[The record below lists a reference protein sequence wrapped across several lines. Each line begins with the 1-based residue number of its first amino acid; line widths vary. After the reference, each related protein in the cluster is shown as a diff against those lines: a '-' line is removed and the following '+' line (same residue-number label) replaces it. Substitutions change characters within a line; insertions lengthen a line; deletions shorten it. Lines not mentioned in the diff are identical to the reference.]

1 MREERDEIAWP
12 GGRLHQPVGRGDILG
27 AVAERLELEEG
38 EVQEEFFERGWTD
51 GLPVIPPTPE
61 RVLAML
67 RAADLEGGEILGTV
81 KERSRSVSGEEA
93 AINAVMAG
101 CRPEYFPIV
110 VAGVSAMLDPAYN
123 ANAALTSTG
132 GTALCLVVS
141 GPLAAEV
148 GMNAGPNV
156 LGQGNRANA
165 TIGRALRLVAMNVLG
180 ARPGGMDGASIG
192 SPAKYSLCFAEDDPP
207 DPWPPLRVELGYDR
221 SETTVTLLPTEGPR
235 QVANILNGEA
245 EGVLLTMACAMRAAH
260 GYPVG
265 KGHECVVVL
274 GPEHAFAVR
283 SAGWTRARAR
293 KFLQEASRVS
303 ADELEA
309 AGVRVE
315 RSGAHTM
322 TPGEDGRYATISEPQ
337 DIFLVTAG
345 GAGAGW
351 SAYIPVWAPKNNARA
366 VTRRVEVGV

>member
-1 MREERDEIAWP
+1 
-12 GGRLHQPVGRGDILG
+12 
-27 AVAERLELEEG
+27 VAERLELMED

-67 RAADLEGGEILGTV
+67 RAADLEGDEILGRLE
-81 KERSRSVSGEEA
+81 ERDRSVSVEEA

-101 CRPEYFPIV
+101 CRPGYFPIV
-110 VAGVSAMLDPAYN
+110 VAAVSALLDPAYN

-132 GTALCLVVS
+132 GTAVCVVVS

-148 GMNAGPNV
+148 GMNARHNA

-165 TIGRALRLVAMNVLG
+165 TIGRALRLVAMNVLD
-180 ARPGGMDGASIG
+180 ARPGGMDGASLG
-192 SPAKYSLCFAEDDPP
+192 NPGKYSLCFAEDDPP
-207 DPWPPLRVELGYDR
+207 DPWPPLRVELGYGR
-221 SETTVTLLPTEGPR
+221 SETTVTVLPTEGPR

-245 EGVLLTMACAMRAAH
+245 EGVLRTMASAMRAAH
-260 GYPVG
+260 GYSVG
-265 KGHECVVVL
+265 KGQECVVVL

-293 KFLQEASRVS
+293 EFLQEASRVT
-303 ADELEA
+303 AEELEA
-309 AGVRVE
+309 GGVWIE
-315 RSGAHTM
+315 RSGAHAM
-322 TPGEDGRYATISEPQ
+322 TPAEDGRYATIRRPE

-345 GAGAGW
+345 GAGAGF
-351 SAYIPVWAPKNNARA
+351 SAYIPVWAPTNNARA
-366 VTRRVEVGV
+366 VTRRVEVPA

>member
-1 MREERDEIAWP
+1 MGDRA
-12 GGRLHQPVGRGDILG
+12 PVGSWV
-27 AVAERLELEEG
+27 VAQRLEVEEA
-38 EVQEEFFERGWTD
+38 EVQEEFFDRGWTD

-61 RVLAML
+61 RVVAML
-67 RAADLEGGEILGTV
+67 RAAGLEGEELLGTV
-81 KERSRSVSGEEA
+81 KERDRSVSAEEA

-110 VAGVSAMLDPAYN
+110 VAGVAAMLDPAYN

-132 GTALCLVVS
+132 GTALCVVVS
-141 GPLAAEV
+141 GPYGAEV
-148 GMNAGPNV
+148 GMNARHNA

-165 TIGRALRLVAMNVLG
+165 TIGRAVRLVAMNVLG
-180 ARPGGMDGASIG
+180 AKPGAMDGASLG
-192 SPAKYSLCFAEDDPP
+192 NPGKYSLCFAEDDPP
-207 DPWPPLRVELGYDR
+207 DPWPPLRVELGFGR
-221 SETTVTLLPTEGPR
+221 SDTTVTLLPTEGPR

-245 EGVLLTMACAMRAAH
+245 EGVLLTVASAMRAAH

-274 GPEHAFAVR
+274 GPEHAGAVR

-293 KFLQEASRVS
+293 EFLQEASRVT
-303 ADELEA
+303 AEELEA
-309 AGVRVE
+309 GGVRVE
-315 RSGAHTM
+315 RTGAHAM
-322 TPGEDGRYATISEPQ
+322 TPGPDGRFATIRAPE

-351 SAYIPVWAPKNNARA
+351 SAYIPVWAPSNNARA
-366 VTRRVEVGV
+366 VTRKVEVPA